1 MRIDLPPCRYNRDC
15 RYHLD
20 GNCHHPGG
28 VSRCEVN
35 SMLGEIKT
43 ELSAQASELE
53 ERHQWEKAVGVRIS
67 LDIIEKYIPEENN
80 ETNT

>member
-1 MRIDLPPCRYNRDC
+1 MRIDLPPCRYKDC

-20 GNCHHPGG
+20 GNCHHPAG

-35 SMLGEIKT
+35 SMLGEIKD
-43 ELSAQASELE
+43 ELSAHASELE
-53 ERHQWEKAVGVRIS
+53 EHRQWEKAVGVRIS
-67 LDIIEKYIPEENN
+67 LDIVKKYIPEEND